1 MNKNPKPLCTLY
13 SNFRLTKNKSEVN
26 DIIFLTK
33 KLTLNNRKY
42 TNYIET
48 YEKSTQLSSF
58 KEPNMSSYPL
68 FQNKDYI
75 SFQRLDNN
83 TYQHSF
89 RESYINKKKKR
100 YQKK

>member
-48 YEKSTQLSSF
+48 YEK
-58 KEPNMSSYPL
+58 
-68 FQNKDYI
+68 
-75 SFQRLDNN
+75 
-83 TYQHSF
+83 
-89 RESYINKKKKR
+89 
-100 YQKK
+100 